1 MKSQVYLVASADH
14 LLHSKSEHIE
24 SVLTGLS
31 GFLLKPDG

>member
-1 MKSQVYLVASADH
+1 MKSQVYLAAADH
-14 LLHSKSEHIE
+14 LLHSKSERME